1 MNVFSSD
8 WFSRFFFIQVLFL
21 QICIYSTRFSP
32 DFCSPHFFSPNSF
45 LQIIFSSYFIFFLS
59 HFQIAFMLAKTMTV
73 GDPAVSLGIF
83 ACGICPGGGASNMF
97 CYLVDGDVSLSVT
110 MTAISS
116 IGALGNWWDWEDGW
130 MRRGW
135 MDTWMVCWMGKPACG
150 RGVTPC

>member
-1 MNVFSSD
+1 MLCKPFQMPKIMFVSSFRGTDSGKSFCFLHGCFFFRLVFQI
-8 WFSRFFFIQVLFL
+8 FFIQVLFL

-116 IGALGNWWDWEDGW
+116 IGALGN
-130 MRRGW
+130 
-135 MDTWMVCWMGKPACG
+135 
-150 RGVTPC
+150 